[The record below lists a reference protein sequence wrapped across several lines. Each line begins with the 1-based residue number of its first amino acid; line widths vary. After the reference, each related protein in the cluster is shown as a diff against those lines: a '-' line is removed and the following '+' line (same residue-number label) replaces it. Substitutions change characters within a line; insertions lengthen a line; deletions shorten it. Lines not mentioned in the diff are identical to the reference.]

1 MYYSYNPFIYCW
13 LNSKFRNEAKHLFSC
28 LFSRDQ
34 RQVNN
39 TSESRRRLSLNETD
53 TKIDTVVMASMKCP
67 KVPQELQDNYR
78 DNDAPNVIEEEDS
91 HF

>member
-1 MYYSYNPFIYCW
+1 
-13 LNSKFRNEAKHLFSC
+13 
-28 LFSRDQ
+28 
-34 RQVNN
+34 
-39 TSESRRRLSLNETD
+39 LSLNETD